1 MKIAICEDEDIY
13 SVKISKSVSE
23 YFIQRDIK
31 THISLFTDGEP
42 LVCAYKEGRSFD
54 LIFFDIQ
61 LENTDGMSIAAE
73 IRKFDD
79 SAIIIFVTSIENR
92 AVEGYAVNAFD
103 YIVKS
108 SLNDRLYSVL
118 DRFMKTVE
126 NSFIIVQTLNGDTDM
141 IACSDII
148 YIQSE
153 GRYTSIVK
161 ADGVIKSALPVS
173 KAAQLLPKDKFVEIH
188 KSVYVQTL
196 KIKRIGSDTAEMI
209 NSDVLPLSRRKRKS
223 VLSAVMEAVKG
234 SAK

>member
-13 SVKISKSVSE
+13 SGKISKAVAE
-23 YFIQRDIK
+23 YFGQRDIRID
-31 THISLFTDGEP
+31 ISLFTDGEP
-42 LVCAYKEGRSFD
+42 LVSAYKEGSSFD

-61 LENTDGMSIAAE
+61 LENTDGMSSAAE
-73 IRKFDD
+73 IRKIDD
-79 SAIIIFVTSIENR
+79 SAVIIFVTSIENR

-108 SLNDRLYSVL
+108 SLDDRLYSVL
-118 DRFMKTVE
+118 DRFMQASE

-141 IACSDII
+141 IACSDIL
-148 YIQSE
+148 YVQSE
-153 GRYTSIVK
+153 GRYTAIVK
-161 ADGVIKSALPVS
+161 ADGVIKSALSVS
-173 KAAQLLPKDKFVEIH
+173 KTAELLPKDKFVETH

-209 NSDVLPLSRRKRKS
+209 NGDVLPLSRRKRKA
-223 VLSAVMEAVKG
+223 VLSAVMNAVKG